1 MFPKIIFITLLA
13 LSCLSC
19 KDRYSK
25 MEAAIESGNTA
36 KLEKFLKKEAPSQKQ
51 YVRLMNL
58 ALKKQSSFIM
68 PMLIAENGF
77 PLNDYRI
84 KTDAANLTLLA
95 LAINRHE
102 FEAAKK
108 LVDLGADMF
117 VPVNNKEDE
126 FVCPLY
132 LAMDTYSDDLFSYM
146 VDSALQKKSMPEE
159 DFYALVLKGFEKHIV
174 TQGML
179 KDVLHKDSFP
189 FTEEN
194 CKQVSKVVI
203 KKVLGKSFGKEWL
216 KLIFENKNFILDCD
230 SVSNILQA
238 IYIAEDKD
246 SLEYFLTFKDLYAKV
261 LESANTPFILIR
273 DSRRTFGAELAERL
287 KNEKLTFGQK
297 EPYLPYAIDFGHYDI
312 IPWLLKNGVSPFAI
326 TDYNGRDMNAFDTVD
341 WKEKLGRMAMSMDN
355 DEEWLKDEME
365 KTAKLQEVRKMLL
378 ECK

>member
-1 MFPKIIFITLLA
+1 
-13 LSCLSC
+13 
-19 KDRYSK
+19 
-25 MEAAIESGNTA
+25 
-36 KLEKFLKKEAPSQKQ
+36 
-51 YVRLMNL
+51 
-58 ALKKQSSFIM
+58 
-68 PMLIAENGF
+68 
-77 PLNDYRI
+77 
-84 KTDAANLTLLA
+84 
-95 LAINRHE
+95 
-102 FEAAKK
+102 
-108 LVDLGADMF
+108 
-117 VPVNNKEDE
+117 
-126 FVCPLY
+126 
-132 LAMDTYSDDLFSYM
+132 
-146 VDSALQKKSMPEE
+146 
-159 DFYALVLKGFEKHIV
+159 
-174 TQGML
+174 ML

-341 WKEKLGRMAMSMDN
+341 WNEKLLRMLMSISQD
-355 DEEWLKDEME
+355 DGDGGEREEI
-365 KTAKLQEVRKMLL
+365 AKLQEVRKMLL
-378 ECK
+378 EYK

>member
-1 MFPKIIFITLLA
+1 
-13 LSCLSC
+13 
-19 KDRYSK
+19 

-146 VDSALQKKSMPEE
+146 VDSAVQKKPM
-159 DFYALVLKGFEKHIV
+159 
-174 TQGML
+174 
-179 KDVLHKDSFP
+179 
-189 FTEEN
+189 
-194 CKQVSKVVI
+194 
-203 KKVLGKSFGKEWL
+203 
-216 KLIFENKNFILDCD
+216 
-230 SVSNILQA
+230 
-238 IYIAEDKD
+238 
-246 SLEYFLTFKDLYAKV
+246 
-261 LESANTPFILIR
+261 
-273 DSRRTFGAELAERL
+273 
-287 KNEKLTFGQK
+287 
-297 EPYLPYAIDFGHYDI
+297 
-312 IPWLLKNGVSPFAI
+312 
-326 TDYNGRDMNAFDTVD
+326 
-341 WKEKLGRMAMSMDN
+341 
-355 DEEWLKDEME
+355 
-365 KTAKLQEVRKMLL
+365 
-378 ECK
+378 